1 VLVLKIIDPN
11 VDYLL
16 TAPAQYISG
25 ANTLDDCGR
34 FIVKWGRN
42 ALVSGG
48 NKGLKSVESK
58 LFPAL
63 KAAGVKCEVNRF
75 TGECSDKN
83 IEALVEK
90 VRRMALDAIIGVG
103 GGKSLDAAK
112 RAAEICNVPV
122 ICIPTIAATCAAASV
137 LAVIYTEEG
146 VHKKDHY
153 LGKNPD
159 LVLVDTKV
167 IANAPV
173 EYFESGILDSL
184 SKWYEGKAAFK
195 GVSDPDLFTLAALKL
210 AELLNEI
217 MEREAVNAIQ
227 AVKRGQATR
236 AVTQVADLNIYMAA
250 VIQSIGKRT
259 RGAAAHAIHA
269 GLSVIP
275 QSHAILHGYK
285 VGYGI
290 VALLFMEKAGLAEI
304 ERVVKFFRQL
314 DLDPSFKGLGLP
326 YEAALLR
333 EVAEKSIL
341 CDPMKNMPFEVRVEH
356 VVAAMEQVEKYGCKC
371 RNRG

>member
-1 VLVLKIIDPN
+1 MKIIDPN

-16 TAPAQYISG
+16 TAPVQYISG
-25 ANTLDDCGR
+25 PNTLDDCGR
-34 FIVKWGRN
+34 FIVKWGKN
-42 ALVSGG
+42 VLASGG
-48 NKGLKSVESK
+48 KKALKSVESK

-63 KAAGVKCEVNRF
+63 EIAGVKYEVNQF
-75 TGECSDKN
+75 TGECSDEN
-83 IEALVEK
+83 IAVLVEK

-153 LGKNPD
+153 LEKNPN
-159 LVLVDTKV
+159 LVLVDTEI
-167 IANAPV
+167 IAKAPV

-195 GVSDPDLFTLAALKL
+195 GVSNPDIFAMSALKL
-210 AELLNEI
+210 AKLLNEI
-217 MEREAVNAIQ
+217 MKKEAVNAVQ
-227 AVKRGQATR
+227 AVKQQRATM
-236 AVTQVADLNIYMAA
+236 AVTQITDLNIYLAA
-250 VIQSIGKRT
+250 VIQSIAKKT

-275 QSHAILHGYK
+275 QSHVILHGYK

-290 VALLFMEKAGLAEI
+290 VTQLFLEKAELTEI
-304 ERVVKFFRQL
+304 ERVVEFFRQL
-314 DLDPSFKGLGLP
+314 DLEPSFKGLGLP
-326 YEAALLR
+326 FEADLLR
-333 EVAEKSIL
+333 QVAEKAIL
-341 CDPMKNMPFEVRVEH
+341 ADPMKNMPFEVRAEQVI
-356 VVAAMEQVEKYGCKC
+356 AAMKQVEEVIC
-371 RNRG
+371 RI